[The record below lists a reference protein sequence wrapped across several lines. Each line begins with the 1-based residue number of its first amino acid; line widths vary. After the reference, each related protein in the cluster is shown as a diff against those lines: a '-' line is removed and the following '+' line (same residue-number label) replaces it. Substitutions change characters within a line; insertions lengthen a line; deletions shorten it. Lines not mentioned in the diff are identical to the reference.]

1 MRKIKQLP
9 NVAFG
14 PSNNVATI
22 VACFRTH
29 VEHTMSEAEE
39 SVVESPGTK
48 KRVRSQTGGRQAD
61 RAKAFAAGRDEAAA
75 SMQAEVDKW
84 KERAV
89 ELERELE
96 KRKKEEVKWR
106 EMLIREKAA
115 TARQEAQAAKWKR
128 RFESKDK
135 PTADLVLGSH
145 SESE

>member
-1 MRKIKQLP
+1 
-9 NVAFG
+9 
-14 PSNNVATI
+14 
-22 VACFRTH
+22 
-29 VEHTMSEAEE
+29 MSEAEE
-39 SVVESPGTK
+39 AVVESPGTN
-48 KRVRSQTGGRQAD
+48 KRLRSQTGGRQAD
-61 RAKAFAAGRDEAAA
+61 RAKAFATGRDEGAA

-96 KRKKEEVKWR
+96 KKTKEEVKLR
-106 EMLIREKAA
+106 EMLVREKAA

-128 RFESKDK
+128 RFESKDM